1 MEFVKR
7 LTAPSTTDEHWIHTS
22 KGGLNEC
29 ILIGVKSCLPNCVG
43 YSWGRAYEVMGSRPT
58 LSKNN
63 AGGWYDYN
71 DGYERGQEPR
81 FGAIAVWKKTGT
93 TNNWGHVANVEEIDE
108 DGTITTSNSAYGGTR
123 FYTKVIKKPYKMSG
137 YDFLGFIYLPVEF
150 TNSETEKEETETTNL
165 PKLSIDEVAK
175 EVING
180 KWGNGTERK
189 EKLTNAGYNYSEVQ
203 ARVNEMLGYTSKN
216 ESTSTTPNTDHYVGE
231 TVHFDYLYT
240 DSYASKKL
248 KSLVHSGKITK
259 IYKGRKAPYLVG
271 NGTGFLSDDL
281 IL

>member
-1 MEFVKR
+1 MEFIKR
-7 LTAPSTTDEHWIHTS
+7 VTAPSTTDEYWIHTS

-43 YSWGRAYEVMGSRPT
+43 YSWGRAYEIMGIRPK

-71 DGYERGQEPR
+71 DGYERGQDPKL
-81 FGAIAVWKKTGT
+81 GSIAVWKKTGT

-108 DGTITTSNSAYGGTR
+108 NGTITTSNSAYGGTR
-123 FYTKVIKKPYKMSG
+123 FYTKIIKKPYKMSG

-150 TNSETEKEETETTNL
+150 TNNKKDENTSL
-165 PKLSIDEVAK
+165 PKLSVDEIAK
-175 EVING
+175 EVIQG
-180 KWGNGTERK
+180 KWGNGNKRK
-189 EKLTNAGYNYSEVQ
+189 ENLTNAGYNFSEVQ
-203 ARVNEMLGYTSKN
+203 SKVNELLGYKSKN
-216 ESTSTTPNTDHYVGE
+216 ENESNTNNTNSNHYVGE

-240 DSYASKKL
+240 DSYGSKKL

-259 IYKGRKAPYLVG
+259 IYKGRKAPYLIG